1 MTFLTVMA
9 ILLDIQANPFGSQYR
24 FELEDKNGVML
35 LSAVYE
41 EPDID
46 CPDGPPQIQR
56 TRKWFIS
63 EDATASE
70 IVQTALKCV
79 LTSAEHRVR
88 ESFTY
93 GGKRCYGP
101 HFHVNALA
109 AIAESALDRRTAE

>member
-1 MTFLTVMA
+1 VTPATVKA
-9 ILLDIQANPFGSQYR
+9 ILLDIQAAPFGSKYQ
-24 FELEDKNGVML
+24 FEIEDRNGVML
-35 LSAVYE
+35 MSTYVE
-41 EPDID
+41 SDIGTGL
-46 CPDGPPQIQR
+46 PAMQR

-63 EDATASE
+63 EHATASE

>member
-1 MTFLTVMA
+1 MTFSTV
-9 ILLDIQANPFGSQYR
+9 
-24 FELEDKNGVML
+24 
-35 LSAVYE
+35 
-41 EPDID
+41 
-46 CPDGPPQIQR
+46 
-56 TRKWFIS
+56 
-63 EDATASE
+63 E

>member
-1 MTFLTVMA
+1 MTFSIVMA
-9 ILLDIQANPFGSQYR
+9 ILRDIQADPFGSQYQ
-24 FELEDKNGVML
+24 FEIEDRNGVML
-35 LSAVYE
+35 MSATYE
-41 EPDID
+41 EQDVDAPY
-46 CPDGPPQIQR
+46 PRVKTQR